1 MKEIKKTSAYVV
13 IDHSKGKDFDEVN
26 FALFDN
32 IGKAKERLSKW
43 VAKVKEDLEVDKC
56 ADKDRFEIKEA
67 PTQCLIYDYYTD
79 TDVSIYI
86 VERPIL

>member
-13 IDHSKGKDFDEVN
+13 IDHSK
-26 FALFDN
+26 A
-32 IGKAKERLSKW
+32 
-43 VAKVKEDLEVDKC
+43 KEDLEVDKC

-67 PTQCLIYDYYTD
+67 PTQCLIYDCYTD

-86 VERPIL
+86 VERAIL